1 MYVRNKKEHD
11 CICFCILFLYL
22 VFGAE
27 SMEKNL
33 FKRQGIRISRTVR
46 LLMRDN
52 ELDVNES
59 FCLEMNSEG
68 ELSIKGAEEISE
80 YTDCSVFITS
90 REYYVEI
97 KGCGLRLKN
106 YSKAVTGILG
116 EISNISFL
124 KR

>member
-1 MYVRNKKEHD
+1 M
-11 CICFCILFLYL
+11 FLYI

-27 SMEKNL
+27 AMEKDL
-33 FKRQGIRISRTVR
+33 LKRQGIRISRAVR

-59 FCLEMNSEG
+59 FCMEMNSEG
-68 ELSIKGAEEISE
+68 ELSIKGAKEISE
-80 YTDCSVFITS
+80 YTECTVFIVS

-97 KGCGLRLKN
+97 KGSALRLKN
-106 YSKAVTGILG
+106 YSKTVTGIQG
-116 EISNISFL
+116 EINNIKFM